1 MTSLDADAV
10 KSAYEGEFQVTLRE
24 GVWPTWRT
32 NYIAHVKRIQSATD
46 TEWMTPTFQ
55 EALWDDDSISGVG
68 PGSSVTVAGAYKN
81 KSLARAL
88 RAAFETTPHA
98 SAEDRGLFLQKLY
111 DDTLEQVEQ
120 YNDRRPKARLT
131 RLLAAL
137 FPEDISCILGRRR
150 FHQVLRLL
158 NLPTSR
164 AGVIVSHPVLRT
176 FIRNVVGSATSLDE
190 HVEQSIFTWFLW
202 ERFVGGDSTEGAIV
216 TGGGAQAATNI
227 PILALMPAN
236 SQRRGL
242 THVSDNVPLLVAIVR
257 ECEQGISR
265 PDLVN
270 TIQREA
276 PHLKS
281 AGSASGIISQAQGGL
296 TLIKFSDGAFKP
308 TERGLELLASPDPS
322 EVLQPLLVGRVFGIG
337 HLLLALKD
345 KPEGMNQKELSDH
358 LLTHMPHRKSQWA
371 SAELI
376 QWALATKL
384 VKRDRY
390 QISLTEDG
398 VGYAEA
404 LPADFLERWTL
415 QQSTEADDGAPA
427 TDEPVDATPAP
438 AWDAPSLQSIVDQL
452 SAQPTKLILPAG
464 FLAELHAALH
474 ASARKRFVLLAG
486 LSGTGKT
493 SIARAYSQ
501 AYCGALGLN
510 DWRDRYA
517 QVAVR
522 PDWTDPSGLLGYVNA
537 ITDPPSFQGA
547 EALKLLLRADADRS
561 RPYFLCLDEMNL
573 ARVEH
578 YFAPFLSAMEGD
590 NADLALHGQSEAI
603 DNVDPRIEW
612 PTNLFI
618 FGTVNMDESTYP
630 FSDKVL
636 DRAFTFEFWDIDLNA
651 WADAHIAA
659 GVSERLVD
667 LVGTQLQRLYACLYP
682 ARRHFGYRSADEILR
697 YCAAC
702 SETLPMGEALDS
714 AVLMKV
720 LPRVR
725 GDDSGPLATS
735 LRDLHAALSEAN
747 LPRSLAKVEQMQA
760 SLERMG
766 QARFW
771 S

>member
-1 MTSLDADAV
+1 MKSLDAAAV
-10 KSAYEGEFQVTLRE
+10 RSAYEGEFRTRLQE
-24 GVWPTWRT
+24 SFWPTWRT
-32 NYIAHVKRIQSATD
+32 NYIAHVERVQAATD
-46 TEWMTPTFQ
+46 AEWMTPAFQ
-55 EALWDDDSISGVG
+55 ETLWDNDSISGVG

-81 KSLARAL
+81 KALARAL
-88 RAAFETTPHA
+88 RDAFLTNPLPTP
-98 SAEDRGLFLQKLY
+98 EERGLFLQKLY
-111 DDTLEQVEQ
+111 DDTLDQVQQ

-137 FPEDISCILGRRR
+137 FPTDISCILGRRR

-164 AGVIVSHPVLRT
+164 AGVIASHPVLRAYIQST
-176 FIRNVVGSATSLDE
+176 VGEAASLAE
-190 HVEQSIFTWFLW
+190 QVEQSIFTWFLW
-202 ERFVGGDSTEGAIV
+202 ERFVGGDATEGAIV
-216 TGGGAQAATNI
+216 TGGSSKLATNI
-227 PILALMPAN
+227 PMLALMPAN

-242 THVSDNVPLLVAIVR
+242 THVSDNIPLLVAIVR

-265 PDLVN
+265 TDLVN

-337 HLLLALKD
+337 HLLLALKE
-345 KPEGMNQKELSDH
+345 KPEGMNQKELSDY
-358 LLTHMPHRKSQWA
+358 LLTLMPNRKSQWA

-376 QWALATKL
+376 QWVLATKL

-390 QISLTEDG
+390 KIELTEDG
-398 VGYAEA
+398 IGYAEA
-404 LPADFLERWTL
+404 LPEDFKERWTL
-415 QQSTEADDGAPA
+415 AAPSELED
-427 TDEPVDATPAP
+427 TATPLDEASP
-438 AWDAPSLQSIVDQL
+438 PEEVSWATPTLDLVRTHLA
-452 SAQPTKLILPAG
+452 AQPSQLILPEG
-464 FLAELHAALH
+464 FLAQLHAALH
-474 ASARKRFVLLAG
+474 ASSRKRFVLLAG

-501 AYCGALGLN
+501 AYCSALGLS

-547 EALKLLLRADADRS
+547 ETLRLILAADADRS

-590 NADLALHGQSEAI
+590 AADLALHGQSEAI
-603 DNVDPRIEW
+603 DNVDPRIAW

-636 DRAFTFEFWDIDLNA
+636 DRAFTFEFWDVDLKS
-651 WADAHIAA
+651 WADAKKASGA
-659 GVSERLVD
+659 SETLLNEVAS
-667 LVGTQLQRLYACLYP
+667 LLQSLYDCLYP
-682 ARRHFGYRSADEILR
+682 ARRHFGYRSADEILH
-697 YCAAC
+697 YCEAC
-702 SETLPMGEALDS
+702 SDTLPIAEALDS
-714 AVLMKV
+714 AVLMKI

-725 GDDSGPLATS
+725 GDDSGPLSDALTK
-735 LRDLHAALSEAN
+735 LHATLSQAA
-747 LPRSLAKVEQMQA
+747 LPRSVAKVAQMQA
-760 SLERMG
+760 SLHRMG